1 MHCNMAGRA
10 RRAPPIRWP
19 GASSTWSPSKAPLFP
34 NFLRKISPLDD
45 KKPKIVP
52 FSRSSG
58 TKAVQDALEEIS
70 QSLPADAEGLIVIVQ
85 TRSGGCWPVF
95 HGQNS
100 HLLWMLETAKFEL
113 LLGGDDDE

>member
-1 MHCNMAGRA
+1 M
-10 RRAPPIRWP
+10 
-19 GASSTWSPSKAPLFP
+19 TWSPSEGPLSPDF
-34 NFLRKISPLDD
+34 FRKISPLD
-45 KKPKIVP
+45 KEKPKIVQ
-52 FSRSSG
+52 FTRSSG
-58 TKAVQDALEEIS
+58 TKAVQDALEEVS

-113 LLGGDDDE
+113 LLGGDDE